1 MPHLVQILLPA
12 YANAGQC
19 FPTEHYNDV
28 RTKLTNRFGGLTSY
42 SRAPAEGLWDSGS
55 AVRCDD
61 IVVVEIMV
69 ESLDRTWWK
78 NYRTELEQLF
88 RQDQI
93 VIRAQAYEP
102 L

>member
-1 MPHLVQILLPA
+1 MPLLVQILLPA
-12 YANAGQC
+12 YDNAGRP

-28 RTKLTNRFGGLTSY
+28 RTKLTDRFGGLTSY

-55 AVRCDD
+55 TVRRDD
-61 IVVVEIMV
+61 IVVVEVMV

-78 NYRTELEQLF
+78 NYRIELEKLF
-88 RQDQI
+88 RQDQM
-93 VIRAQAYEP
+93 VIRAQAYEA

>member
-1 MPHLVQILLPA
+1 MPLLVQILLPA
-12 YANAGQC
+12 YDNAGRP

-28 RTKLTNRFGGLTSY
+28 RTKLTDRFGGLTSY

-55 AVRCDD
+55 TVRRDD
-61 IVVVEIMV
+61 IVVVEVMV

-78 NYRTELEQLF
+78 NYRIELEQLF
-88 RQDQI
+88 RQDQM
-93 VIRAQAYEP
+93 VIRAQAYEA